1 MSSAAGGEEPQ
12 RHSVSYRW
20 LVCQIAL
27 LIAILLYS
35 GIPVIKYL
43 RTGDSEKILPGLLH
57 IEAKGFAPGD
67 TADISAAFEMKPLSS
82 SVTLRIR
89 AWQEGQAKE
98 PEIRVA
104 ASGRLA
110 EEIIEAQEA
119 GDVCSNSRFER
130 TNLGDLNRHERK
142 MFVEDLEND
151 QDFAVLTTDSSNFEV
166 ESDPATTEGAVLTRG
181 LVDCVLP
188 ASAVRTDSGA
198 ESSLFFPKI
207 QFSFDRDQETEVHSG
222 ILLLSD
228 FSASVTNDSSD
239 SSNYSNEIRK
249 IKRYLDSALN
259 VGPDLSVST
268 FYLPQKRIFKNNLST
283 WDVFQSTEVQIQNK
297 ELADRQD
304 RSLFLYSFLL
314 GTAAALFLS
323 ILKTLI
329 SRREHPG
336 GAAGFR

>member
-1 MSSAAGGEEPQ
+1 M
-12 RHSVSYRW
+12 
-20 LVCQIAL
+20 
-27 LIAILLYS
+27 YS

-43 RTGDSEKILPGLLH
+43 RTGDPEKILPGLLH

-67 TADISAAFEMKPLSS
+67 TADISSAFEMKPSSS

-89 AWQEGQAKE
+89 AWQESEVKE

-104 ASGRLA
+104 ASGHLA

-119 GDVCSNSRFER
+119 GDVCNNSRFER
-130 TNLGDLNRHERK
+130 TDVGGLTRRERK

-151 QDFAVLTTDSSNFEV
+151 QDFAVLTTDSPNFEV
-166 ESDPATTEGAVLTRG
+166 NPDPETTGAVLTRG
-181 LVDCVLP
+181 VVDCVLP

-198 ESSLFFPKI
+198 ESTLFFPEI
-207 QFSFDRDQETEVHSG
+207 EFSFGKDQQTEVHSG

-249 IKRYLDSALN
+249 VKRYLDSALN
-259 VGPDLSVST
+259 ASPDVAVST
-268 FYLPQKRIFKNNLST
+268 FYLPQKRNFESNLST
-283 WDVFQSTEVQIQNK
+283 WHVFQSTEVQVQNK
-297 ELADRQD
+297 ALADRQD
-304 RSLFLYSFLL
+304 RSLFLHSFLL
-314 GTAAALFLS
+314 GTGAALLLS

-329 SRREHPG
+329 SRRERPG
-336 GAAGFR
+336 RTAGFR